1 VSALETAELSDDQVE
16 AISGMMVERDWEYP
30 PAAIALIAPDDNG
43 RRILMSYRAH
53 LGGSKSKREVFG
65 NREEALAWLTELRG

>member
-1 VSALETAELSDDQVE
+1 VT
-16 AISGMMVERDWEYP
+16 GYP
-30 PAAIALIAPDDNG
+30 PAAIASIAPDDNG